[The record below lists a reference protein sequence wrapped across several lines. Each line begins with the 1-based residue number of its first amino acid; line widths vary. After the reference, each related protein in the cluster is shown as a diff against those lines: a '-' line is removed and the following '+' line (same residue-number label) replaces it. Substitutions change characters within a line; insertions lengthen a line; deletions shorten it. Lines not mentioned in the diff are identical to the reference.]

1 MLSAVRE
8 VQVPLLAALLLCACA
23 AKAWRVARELITGRG
38 TAGTRPGE
46 GNPGIMD
53 RALGP
58 TALFPVEL
66 RRPVAIFMCAS
77 ELLLGAGLILT
88 ATRVGARVPATAV
101 RVGVAVFF
109 LIALGALIE
118 LRERRPDV
126 GCGCFGDLSVSPVGT
141 RVIARAALLAVAAIA
156 TVGEPALRL
165 PPSAAGAELR
175 IVIGAAEL
183 IVLAALSPELGEALA
198 RLGYSEPCEL
208 RRIPAARTLGALT
221 GSAQWRRY
229 AGMIVSAS
237 GARDAG
243 ATPCTRAGRT
253 AGGSRSSSRSPCGH
267 IARRCAPRCW
277 TPSPVRCSPGQARR
291 LRRGAPPPLPPR
303 RAGGWLPEPVFP
315 PPCRGRG
322 RPSPAPGFCRLLKK
336 YWARRRKPYKAVG
349 VQDPVCRTTG
359 SAARLP
365 AWRSR
370 VFQAVRAAG
379 SPGWQGPGNGWRAP
393 RASGEP
399 WGSSGRDS

>member
-58 TALFPVEL
+58 TALFPAEL
-66 RRPVAIFMCAS
+66 RRPAAIFMCAS

-126 GCGCFGDLSVSPVGT
+126 GCGCFGDLSASPVGM
-141 RVIARAALLAVAAIA
+141 RVIARTALLAVAAIA

-175 IVIGAAEL
+175 IAIGAAEL
-183 IVLAALSPELGEALA
+183 IVLAALSPELGEALV

-208 RRIPAARTLGALT
+208 RRIPVARTLGALT

-237 GARDAG
+237 PADVWREGCWRYAVYPGRENGRQVEIVFAVFL
-243 ATPCTRAGRT
+243 RA
-253 AGGSRSSSRSPCGH
+253 H
-267 IARRCAPRCW
+267 
-277 TPSPVRCSPGQARR
+277 
-291 LRRGAPPPLPPR
+291 
-303 RAGGWLPEPVFP
+303 
-315 PPCRGRG
+315 
-322 RPSPAPGFCRLLKK
+322 RP
-336 YWARRRKPYKAVG
+336 
-349 VQDPVCRTTG
+349 Q
-359 SAARLP
+359 
-365 AWRSR
+365 
-370 VFQAVRAAG
+370 VRAAVLDAVTG
-379 SPGWQGPGNGWRAP
+379 EVLTRTSPPSAPGHAAP
-393 RASGEP
+393 APALAS
-399 WGSSGRDS
+399 RRLAA